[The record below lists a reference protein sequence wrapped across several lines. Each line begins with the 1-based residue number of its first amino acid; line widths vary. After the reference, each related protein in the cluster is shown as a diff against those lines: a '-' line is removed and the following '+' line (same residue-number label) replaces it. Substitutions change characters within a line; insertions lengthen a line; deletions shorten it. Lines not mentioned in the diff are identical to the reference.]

1 MHASELSRE
10 DDGDRV
16 TRLANPHGVRACEF
30 DCDGASREKKKK
42 KQMADKEKQSAEEIV
57 DNMAEEMGVKDKK
70 VPGDSAEDL
79 ASDLGG
85 IFGVS
90 SKKKK
95 KKKKVEP
102 EVVVVEEEVQDPI
115 EEEVSEPAEVA
126 ADEPSDVDE
135 EEEVVVVKPAPE
147 AKKKAA
153 PSTVKKSE
161 PAAPKKKNK
170 AAAIDGVFATG
181 RSNDVAVSNS
191 SSNYL
196 DEDDLDG
203 ISPSGGSNTGLIAVI
218 VVLVVALLG
227 VVLFV
232 TPIGNDLVLVMKG
245 EYRERKDAEI
255 ARQEEAYMKAQ
266 KEKLPK
272 YGNLTVTGSPL
283 YATIKLNG
291 DVQYG
296 QTSSGIWREVL
307 LKPGISNFG
316 NLRAKEKQ
324 VIEVTSPGFTPATFE
339 LTESRWE
346 GEDEGPKMFNYVATL
361 KPESEW
367 TQMEFDA
374 RMGSDTDNE
383 FFGTVVIN
391 SAPAGASIKFNNKE
405 LLDKD
410 GNPLK
415 TPATF
420 SSAYF
425 KDEAGKLQEA
435 AVRVDTTLDLGHKIE
450 VFFDGQPDMP
460 RYGTQLERQMWTC
473 TKKGEDAIK
482 KLPKDHTVQHECDYT
497 YTKTVDFNG
506 LQAYI
511 KGREEERKRIEE
523 YNAQIKEM
531 REKQL
536 KGELELSPAETSALE
551 QK

>member
-1 MHASELSRE
+1 
-10 DDGDRV
+10 
-16 TRLANPHGVRACEF
+16 
-30 DCDGASREKKKK
+30 
-42 KQMADKEKQSAEEIV
+42 MADKEKQSAEEIV

-85 IFGVS
+85 IFGVA

-95 KKKKVEP
+95 KKKKKE
-102 EVVVVEEEVQDPI
+102 VVVEEEPEHD
-115 EEEVSEPAEVA
+115 EVA
-126 ADEPSDVDE
+126 ADDE
-135 EEEVVVVKPAPE
+135 DDAPEEQAVEEEKEEERKEEVVKPSPE
-147 AKKKAA
+147 AKKKSA
-153 PSTVKKSE
+153 STVKKSD
-161 PAAPKKKNK
+161 APKKKKSK
-170 AAAIDGVFATG
+170 AAAVDGVFATG
-181 RSNDVAVSNS
+181 RSSDSDFS
-191 SSNYL
+191 SSSSSSSSYL

-203 ISPSGGSNTGLIAVI
+203 IKPAGSNKALIGVI
-218 VVLVVALLG
+218 VVLVLALIG

-232 TPIGNDLVLVMKG
+232 TPIGKDLVLVMKG

-255 ARQEEAYMKAQ
+255 ARQEEEFMKQQ
-266 KEKLPK
+266 KEGLPK
-272 YGNLTVTGSPL
+272 YGNLTVTGNPL

-291 DVQYG
+291 EVQYG
-296 QTSSGIWREVL
+296 QTSSGLWREVL
-307 LKPGISNFG
+307 LQPGISNFS

-374 RMGSDTDNE
+374 RMGSDTENE
-383 FFGTVVIN
+383 YFGTVTIN
-391 SAPAGASIKFNNKE
+391 SVPAGASIKFNNKD

-420 SSAYF
+420 TSAFF
-425 KDEAGKLQEA
+425 KDEAGKLEEA
-435 AVRVDTTLDLGHKIE
+435 PVRVDTTMDLGHKIE
-450 VFFDGQPDMP
+450 VFFEGQADMP

-473 TKKGEDAIK
+473 TRKDEAAIK
-482 KLPKDHTVQHECDYT
+482 KLAKDHTVQHECDYS
-497 YTKTVDFNG
+497 YVKNVDFSG

-511 KGREEERKRIEE
+511 KGREEEKKRIEE
-523 YNAQIKEM
+523 YNAKIREAKEKLM
-531 REKQL
+531 
-536 KGELELSPAETSALE
+536 KGELELSPAETSALQ